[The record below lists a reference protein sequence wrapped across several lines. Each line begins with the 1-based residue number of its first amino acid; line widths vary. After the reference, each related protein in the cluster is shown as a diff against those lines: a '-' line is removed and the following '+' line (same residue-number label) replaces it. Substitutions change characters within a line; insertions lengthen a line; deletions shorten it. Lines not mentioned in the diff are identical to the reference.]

1 MPWSIYFCQN
11 LLHCQ
16 RFLEFL
22 QNFIKFSI
30 QTCSGPLSSL
40 VKPYVPVCWSPE
52 TSHAGYPAT
61 PRLYQQHVLK
71 DNMKLSWRR
80 TYRLSHEAAC
90 MLSPLGS
97 KPVMPHTAGQ
107 VIFCLGGSWWWN
119 TDKHINCVH
128 SMRAKSFSAERK
140 GTEQWKS
147 QRDEWGLKTNKGE
160 KWKTT
165 VQQAFSPVYR
175 QNTAAL
181 LYCLALLLGPDR
193 PFNAVEPSV
202 RGCHQKKST
211 GDQRTVG
218 QGRATVRGHNQLEHL
233 ELRAGTQKTHTPM
246 LMHEHSYTHVRWPC
260 GGTHE
265 PLFQC
270 ICLHMSKQW

>member
-1 MPWSIYFCQN
+1 MLKPWSVT
-11 LLHCQ
+11 
-16 RFLEFL
+16 RR
-22 QNFIKFSI
+22 
-30 QTCSGPLSSL
+30 LSSHTSTIPTTHSERQYEAVL
-40 VKPYVPVCWSPE
+40 THVCFPLWAPNLWCLTQPGRWSFVWE
-52 TSHAGYPAT
+52 GVDDKTWTNTLT
-61 PRLYQQHVLK
+61 PSVCTVWEQRASAQRGRE
-71 DNMKLSWRR
+71 LS
-80 TYRLSHEAAC
+80 SEKAEEMNEA
-90 MLSPLGS
+90 S
-97 KPVMPHTAGQ
+97 K
-107 VIFCLGGSWWWN
+107 I
-119 TDKHINCVH
+119 
-128 SMRAKSFSAERK
+128 
-140 GTEQWKS
+140 
-147 QRDEWGLKTNKGE
+147 NKGE

-233 ELRAGTQKTHTPM
+233 ELRAGTQKTHTLM
-246 LMHEHSYTHVRWPC
+246 LMHKHSYTHVRWPC
-260 GGTHE
+260 GGTHK

-270 ICLHMSKQW
+270 ICLHMSKQR